1 MQVRGGEDM
10 RSSVRG
16 SQTGSPAIE
25 FGAGSSVIRFSG
37 AVEAISFAANSD
49 PNSFPGAPAAFELTG
64 DEIRSFLRLIA
75 RSLHVKRHYELF
87 QLVQGEVQNFIPHQ
101 ILVSAWGD
109 FDSSD
114 LNIDVISAIPGVRT
128 HGLATCD
135 VERLMRA
142 MYVRWLAHGRRPL
155 LLHNTLGELLG
166 GSNCHCTV
174 HAALRGMRSALVHGN
189 HSARDGADS
198 LYLALNSGP
207 IMKCGVVVERFHFLT
222 DLIISQLDI
231 AFHKVEAMKRQVEA
245 GTRTAQRRGGLS
257 MREEE
262 LIDWVAKGRTNA
274 EISGILSI
282 SEFTVKNHMRRIM
295 KKLSASNRTEAVA
308 KFRRDVRDPRTRIR
322 GDGAAVAAD
331 HG

>member
-1 MQVRGGEDM
+1 MHRIM
-10 RSSVRG
+10 RG

-25 FGAGSSVIRFSG
+25 IGAGLSVSKFSG
-37 AVEAISFAANSD
+37 SVAAIGFAANSD
-49 PNSFPGAPAAFELTG
+49 PNTFPDAAAAFELTG

-87 QLVQGEVQNFIPHQ
+87 QLVQGEVQNFIPHR

-114 LNIDVISAIPGVRT
+114 LNIDVVSAIPGVRT
-128 HGLATCD
+128 NGLATCD

-142 MYVRWLAHGRRPL
+142 LYARWLAHGRQPL
-155 LLHNTLGELLG
+155 LLHNTVGELLAE
-166 GSNCHCTV
+166 SNCRCTV
-174 HAALRGMRSALVHGN
+174 HAALHGMGAALVHGN

-198 LYLALNSGP
+198 LYLALNTGP
-207 IMKCGVVVERFHFLT
+207 ITKSGVSIERFRFLA

-231 AFHKVEAMKRQVEA
+231 AFRKVAALKRHIET

-257 MREEE
+257 LREEE

-322 GDGAAVAAD
+322 GDGVPLAANR
-331 HG
+331 G

>member
-1 MQVRGGEDM
+1 MHRIM
-10 RSSVRG
+10 RG

-25 FGAGSSVIRFSG
+25 IGAGLSVSKFSG
-37 AVEAISFAANSD
+37 SVAAIGFAANSD
-49 PNSFPGAPAAFELTG
+49 PNAFPGAPAAFELTG

-87 QLVQGEVQNFIPHQ
+87 QLVQGEVQNFIPHR

-114 LNIDVISAIPGVRT
+114 LNIDVVSAIPGVRT
-128 HGLATCD
+128 NGLATCD

-142 MYVRWLAHGRRPL
+142 LYVRWLAHGRQPL

-166 GSNCHCTV
+166 ESNCRCTV
-174 HAALRGMRSALVHGN
+174 HAALHGMEAALVHGN
-189 HSARDGADS
+189 HSARDGTDS
-198 LYLALNSGP
+198 LYLALNTGP
-207 IMKCGVVVERFHFLT
+207 ITKSGASIERFRFLAN
-222 DLIISQLDI
+222 LIISQLDI
-231 AFHKVEAMKRQVEA
+231 AFRKVAALKRHVET

-257 MREEE
+257 LREEE

-308 KFRRDVRDPRTRIR
+308 KFRRDVRDPRGRSR
-322 GDGAAVAAD
+322 SQSVSPAAN

>member
-1 MQVRGGEDM
+1 MHRIM
-10 RSSVRG
+10 RG

-25 FGAGSSVIRFSG
+25 IGAGLSVSKFSG
-37 AVEAISFAANSD
+37 SVAAIGFAANSD
-49 PNSFPGAPAAFELTG
+49 PNAFPGAPAAFELTG

-87 QLVQGEVQNFIPHQ
+87 QLVQGEVQNFIPHR

-114 LNIDVISAIPGVRT
+114 LNIDVVSAIPGVRT
-128 HGLATCD
+128 NGLATCD

-142 MYVRWLAHGRRPL
+142 LYVRWLAHGRQPL

-166 GSNCHCTV
+166 ESNCRCTV
-174 HAALRGMRSALVHGN
+174 HAALHGMEAALVHGN
-189 HSARDGADS
+189 HSARDGTNS
-198 LYLALNSGP
+198 LYLALNTGP
-207 IMKCGVVVERFHFLT
+207 ITKSGASIERFRFLAN
-222 DLIISQLDI
+222 LIISQLDI
-231 AFHKVEAMKRQVEA
+231 AFRKVAALKRHVET

-257 MREEE
+257 LREEE

-308 KFRRDVRDPRTRIR
+308 KFRRDVRDPRGRS
-322 GDGAAVAAD
+322 GSQSVSPAAN

>member
-1 MQVRGGEDM
+1 MHRIM
-10 RSSVRG
+10 RG

-25 FGAGSSVIRFSG
+25 IGAGLSVSKFSG
-37 AVEAISFAANSD
+37 SVAAIGFAANSD
-49 PNSFPGAPAAFELTG
+49 PNAFPGAPAAFELTG

-87 QLVQGEVQNFIPHQ
+87 QLVQGEVQNFIPHR

-114 LNIDVISAIPGVRT
+114 LNIDVVSAIPGVRT
-128 HGLATCD
+128 NGLATCD

-142 MYVRWLAHGRRPL
+142 LYVRWLAHGRQPL

-166 GSNCHCTV
+166 ESNCRCTV
-174 HAALRGMRSALVHGN
+174 HAALHGMEAALVHGN
-189 HSARDGADS
+189 HSARDGTDS
-198 LYLALNSGP
+198 LYLALNTGP
-207 IMKCGVVVERFHFLT
+207 ITKSGASIERFRFLAN
-222 DLIISQLDI
+222 LIISQLDI
-231 AFHKVEAMKRQVEA
+231 AFRKVAALKRHVET

-257 MREEE
+257 LREEE

-295 KKLSASNRTEAVA
+295 NKLSASNRTEAVA

-322 GDGAAVAAD
+322 GDGVPLAANR
-331 HG
+331 G